1 MKKLKE
7 LVAMFSQSDTA
18 GMGPYGIY
26 SLGIE
31 KQIQNLTHRTSVPDP
46 IHKILGLLDPDPS
59 INKQKTKKN
68 PP

>member
-26 SLGIE
+26 GIYSLGIE
-31 KQIQNLTHRTSVPDP
+31 KQIQTLTHRTSVPNL
-46 IHKILGLLDPDPS
+46 ILKFLGLQDPDPS
-59 INKQKTKKN
+59 INKQKIE
-68 PP
+68 